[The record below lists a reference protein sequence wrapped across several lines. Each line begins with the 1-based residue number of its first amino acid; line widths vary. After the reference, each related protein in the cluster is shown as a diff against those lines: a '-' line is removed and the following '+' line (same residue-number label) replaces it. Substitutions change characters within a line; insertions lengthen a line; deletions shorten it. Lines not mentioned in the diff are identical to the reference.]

1 MKNIIRIFVLIT
13 GLISVLMLISCAS
26 TTPVPQSAVVNS
38 PAAGGGK
45 APEDVQAFFGQFK
58 KDILTYNMKKIGLHY
73 ATNFKQDGT
82 DREAFLAILSTTVN
96 LVTDYV
102 VQLTKYEVDKNNPDI
117 ARIDGTVD
125 LGSMTLPFAPGS
137 MIIKEN
143 GAWKWYGNQK

>member
-1 MKNIIRIFVLIT
+1 MEKNIRIFVLIT
-13 GLISVLMLISCAS
+13 GMISLLMLISCAGS
-26 TTPVPQSAVVNS
+26 PPAQQSAVINS
-38 PAAGGGK
+38 PASGVK

-73 ATNFKQDGT
+73 ASNFKQDGT
-82 DREAFLAILSTTVN
+82 DRDAFLAILSTTVN

-125 LGSMTLPFAPGS
+125 LGSMNLPFAPGS

-143 GAWKWYGNQK
+143 GVWKWYGNQK